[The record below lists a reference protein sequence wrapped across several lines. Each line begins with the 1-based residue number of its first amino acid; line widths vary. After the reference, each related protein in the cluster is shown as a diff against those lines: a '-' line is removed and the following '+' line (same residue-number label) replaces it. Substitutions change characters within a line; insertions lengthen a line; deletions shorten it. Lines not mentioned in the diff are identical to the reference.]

1 MNHNGNE
8 PHEPSLHSEAGFD
21 NRRLSMYQALQHV
34 LGPTAADTLMIHLP
48 PSGWGD
54 VARRSE
60 VNQKFADVDRRF
72 VDVDRRF
79 TDIEMRLERI
89 EAQLEGLASM
99 KRYVI
104 GTGISLAGLICAFGI
119 PLTIAVLRQ
128 GLS

>member
-1 MNHNGNE
+1 D
-8 PHEPSLHSEAGFD
+8 PSLHSEAGFD

-72 VDVDRRF
+72 TDVE
-79 TDIEMRLERI
+79 IRLGRI

>member
-1 MNHNGNE
+1 MNHNSNE
-8 PHEPSLHSEAGFD
+8 PHDPSLHSEAGFD

-72 VDVDRRF
+72 TDV
-79 TDIEMRLERI
+79 EMRLERI

>member
-8 PHEPSLHSEAGFD
+8 THDPSLHSEAGFD

-72 VDVDRRF
+72 TDV
-79 TDIEMRLERI
+79 EMRLERI

-119 PLTIAVLRQ
+119 PLTIAALRQ

>member
-8 PHEPSLHSEAGFD
+8 THDPSLHSEAGFD

-72 VDVDRRF
+72 TDV
-79 TDIEMRLERI
+79 EMRLERI

>member
-8 PHEPSLHSEAGFD
+8 PHDPSLHSEAGFD

-72 VDVDRRF
+72 ADVDRRF
-79 TDIEMRLERI
+79 TDVEMRLERI

-104 GTGISLAGLICAFGI
+104 GTGISLSGLICAFGI
-119 PLTIAVLRQ
+119 PLTIAVLRE

>member
-8 PHEPSLHSEAGFD
+8 THGPSLHSEAGFD

-72 VDVDRRF
+72 TDV
-79 TDIEMRLERI
+79 EMRLERI

>member
-8 PHEPSLHSEAGFD
+8 PHDPSLHSEAGFD
-21 NRRLSMYQALQHV
+21 NRRLSMYQELQRV
-34 LGPTAADTLMIHLP
+34 LGPRAADTLMIHLP

-72 VDVDRRF
+72 TDV
-79 TDIEMRLERI
+79 EMRLERI

-104 GTGISLAGLICAFGI
+104 GTGISLAGLICAFGS

>member
-21 NRRLSMYQALQHV
+21 NRRLSMYQALQRV

-72 VDVDRRF
+72 TDVE
-79 TDIEMRLERI
+79 IRLERI

>member
-8 PHEPSLHSEAGFD
+8 THETSLHSEAGFD

-72 VDVDRRF
+72 TDV
-79 TDIEMRLERI
+79 EMRLERI

-119 PLTIAVLRQ
+119 PLTIAALRQ

>member
-1 MNHNGNE
+1 
-8 PHEPSLHSEAGFD
+8 
-21 NRRLSMYQALQHV
+21 MYQALQHV

-72 VDVDRRF
+72 TDV
-79 TDIEMRLERI
+79 EMRLERI

-119 PLTIAVLRQ
+119 PLTIAALRQ

>member
-8 PHEPSLHSEAGFD
+8 PHDPSLHSEAGFD

-72 VDVDRRF
+72 ADVDRRF
-79 TDIEMRLERI
+79 TDVEMRLERI

-119 PLTIAVLRQ
+119 PLTIAVLRE

>member
-8 PHEPSLHSEAGFD
+8 PHDPSLHSEAGFD
-21 NRRLSMYQALQHV
+21 NRRLSMYQALQRV

-79 TDIEMRLERI
+79 TDVEIRLERI

>member
-8 PHEPSLHSEAGFD
+8 PHDPSLHSEAGFD

-72 VDVDRRF
+72 

>member
-8 PHEPSLHSEAGFD
+8 PHDHSLHSEAGFD

-72 VDVDRRF
+72 ADVDRRF
-79 TDIEMRLERI
+79 TDVEMRLERI

-119 PLTIAVLRQ
+119 PLTIAALRQ

>member
-8 PHEPSLHSEAGFD
+8 PHDPSLHSEAGFD

-79 TDIEMRLERI
+79 TDVEIRLERI

>member
-1 MNHNGNE
+1 
-8 PHEPSLHSEAGFD
+8 
-21 NRRLSMYQALQHV
+21 MYQALQHV

-79 TDIEMRLERI
+79 TDVEIRLERI

>member
-8 PHEPSLHSEAGFD
+8 PHDPSLHSEAGFD

-60 VNQKFADVDRRF
+60 VNQKFT
-72 VDVDRRF
+72 DVDRRF
-79 TDIEMRLERI
+79 TDVEMRLERI

-119 PLTIAVLRQ
+119 PLTIAALRQ

>member
-8 PHEPSLHSEAGFD
+8 PHDPSLHSEAGFD

-72 VDVDRRF
+72 ADVDRRF

-128 GLS
+128 GLI